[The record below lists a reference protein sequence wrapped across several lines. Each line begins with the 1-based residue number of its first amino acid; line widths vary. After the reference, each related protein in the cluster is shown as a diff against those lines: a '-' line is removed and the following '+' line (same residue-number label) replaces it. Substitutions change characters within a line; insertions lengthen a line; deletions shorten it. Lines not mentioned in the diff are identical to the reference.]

1 MAIKGSLREASLAE
15 VCQLL
20 ALGMKSG
27 CLSVADRS
35 RFGQIF
41 FDRGRITFARIVNRR
56 DRLGDLLVAE
66 ERLTQAQVD
75 ATLEQQGREPEKRFG
90 ELLIENGMISAADL
104 SRYIRVQI
112 EEAIYHLFTWSRGQF
127 YFEAGQRPHRNESLV
142 SINPE
147 SLLLE
152 AARRIDEW
160 SLIEKKIPSLDLVF
174 ELDQARVEASDAE
187 ISAEQNEL
195 LPLLDGTR
203 SVQEIMDDTGRRE
216 FDVGKALFGLVQA
229 GFARRV
235 GRRTED
241 PGRASESEITERNN
255 LGIAFY
261 RTGMLEDAIREFRRA
276 LEVGPSDVVARFHL
290 ALISI
295 RLGRHGEAV
304 RELDQL
310 VKETG
315 MCFAYASNLA
325 VALRRSG
332 RTEDAL
338 RALDEADRLRAGR
351 PATALSRAIT
361 LAQAHRLA
369 EATAQFDDYRAR
381 LTDDER
387 PAPVFYFQAG
397 LVAGLAGDVHRAQT
411 IVWEG
416 LEFHADSPPLLL
428 LAGLTAEKQ
437 GDRQGAEMF
446 YRRALEAEPGLAQAH
461 KNLGDI
467 AFGRGAAEEA
477 LRLYQRAVELD
488 GDLGEDVHAR
498 LGLLHY
504 QTRNREAAIRS
515 WTRAL
520 ELNPSN
526 EAVRNRL
533 DVLLHAST

>member
-20 ALGMKSG
+20 ALGMKTG

-66 ERLTQAQVD
+66 NRLDQAQVD
-75 ATLEQQGREPEKRFG
+75 ETLEQQARQPEKRLG
-90 ELLIENGMISAADL
+90 ELLVERGFISASDL
-104 SRYIRVQI
+104 SRYIRLQI
-112 EEAIYHLFTWSRGQF
+112 EEAIYHLFTWSRGHF
-127 YFEAGQRPHRNESLV
+127 YFEAGQRPQRGETLV

-174 ELDQARVEASDAE
+174 EVEHARVDASDAE
-187 ISAEQNEL
+187 ISAVQMEL
-195 LPLLDGTR
+195 IPLIDGKRT
-203 SVQEIMDDTGRRE
+203 VQDIVDETGRGE
-216 FDVGKALFGLVQA
+216 FEVGKALFGLIQA
-229 GFARRV
+229 GFARRL
-235 GRRTED
+235 GRRAED
-241 PGRASESEITERNN
+241 PGRASEAELAERNN
-255 LGIAFY
+255 LGIAFL
-261 RTGMLEDAIREFRRA
+261 RTGMLEDAVREFRRA
-276 LEVGPSDVVARFHL
+276 LEVGPSDVIARFHL

-295 RLGRHGEAV
+295 RMGRYGEAV
-304 RELDQL
+304 RELEQL
-310 VKETG
+310 ARETG
-315 MCFAYASNLA
+315 LSFAFASNLA
-325 VALRRSG
+325 VALRRMN
-332 RTEDAL
+332 RVDDAL
-338 RALDEADRLRAGR
+338 RLLDECDRLRPGE
-351 PATALSRAIT
+351 PETALSRAIT
-361 LAQAHRLA
+361 LAEAHRLA
-369 EATAQFDDYRAR
+369 EAATQFDDYRAR
-381 LTDDER
+381 LADEDR
-387 PAPVFYFQAG
+387 PAAAYFYHAS
-397 LVAGLAGDVHRAQT
+397 LAAALAGDVRRAQA

-416 LEFHADSPPLLL
+416 LETHADSAPLLL

-437 GDRQGAEMF
+437 EDRQGAEMF

-467 AFGRGAAEEA
+467 AYARGAGEEA

-488 GDLGEDVHAR
+488 GELGEDVHAR

-504 QTRNREAAIRS
+504 QARNREAAIRA

-533 DVLLHAST
+533 EVLLHAGT

>member
-20 ALGMKSG
+20 ALGMKTG

-41 FDRGRITFARIVNRR
+41 FDRGRISFARIVNRR
-56 DRLGDLLVAE
+56 DRLGDLLMAE
-66 ERLTQAQVD
+66 NRLDQAQVD
-75 ATLEQQGREPEKRFG
+75 ATLEQQAREPEKRFG
-90 ELLIENGMISAADL
+90 ELLVERGLIDKPDL

-112 EEAIYHLFTWSRGQF
+112 EEAIYHLFTWSRGHF
-127 YFEAGQRPHRNESLV
+127 YFEAGQRPQRGESLV

-174 ELDQARVEASDAE
+174 EIEHARIEASDAE
-187 ISAEQNEL
+187 ISAEQKEL
-195 LPLLDGTR
+195 LPLLDGNR
-203 SVQEIMDDTGRRE
+203 SVQDVVDETGRGE
-216 FDVGKALFGLVQA
+216 FEIGKALFGLIQA

-235 GRRTED
+235 GRRAED
-241 PGRASESEITERNN
+241 PARASEADLAERNN
-255 LGIAFY
+255 LGVAFF
-261 RTGMLEDAIREFRRA
+261 RTGMLDDAVREFRRA
-276 LEVGPSDVVARFHL
+276 LEVGPSDITARFHL

-295 RLGRHGEAV
+295 RMGRDGEAV
-304 RELDQL
+304 RELEQL
-310 VKETG
+310 ARETG
-315 MCFAYASNLA
+315 MSFAFASNLA
-325 VALRRSG
+325 VALRRSS
-332 RTEDAL
+332 RTDDAL
-338 RALDEADRLRAGR
+338 RMLDEADRLRPDA

-361 LAQAHRLA
+361 LAESHRLSEA
-369 EATAQFDDYRAR
+369 ATAFDNYRAR
-381 LTDDER
+381 LEDGER
-387 PAPVFYFQAG
+387 PVAAYFYHAA
-397 LVAGLAGDVHRAQT
+397 LAAALAGDVRRAQAV
-411 IVWEG
+411 VWEA
-416 LEFHADSPPLLL
+416 LEHHADSPALLL

-437 GDRQGAEMF
+437 EDRQGAEMF

-467 AFGRGAAEEA
+467 AYARGAAEEA

-504 QTRNREAAIRS
+504 QTRNRDAAIRS

-520 ELNPSN
+520 ELNPGN

-533 DVLLHAST
+533 EVLLHASA

>member
-20 ALGMKSG
+20 ALGMKTG

-66 ERLTQAQVD
+66 NRLDQSQVD
-75 ATLEQQGREPEKRFG
+75 ETLEQQAREPEKRFG
-90 ELLIENGMISAADL
+90 ELLIERGLISSSDL
-104 SRYIRVQI
+104 SRYIRLQI

-127 YFEAGQRPHRNESLV
+127 YFEAGQRPQRGESLV

-174 ELDQARVEASDAE
+174 ELDHSRIEASDAE
-187 ISAEQNEL
+187 ISAEQKEL
-195 LPLLDGTR
+195 LPLLDGKRT
-203 SVQEIMDDTGRRE
+203 VQEIIDETGRGE
-216 FDVGKALFGLVQA
+216 FDIGKALFGLVQA
-229 GFARRV
+229 GFARRL
-235 GRRTED
+235 GRRAED
-241 PGRASESEITERNN
+241 PGRASEAELAERNN
-255 LGIAFY
+255 LGIAFF
-261 RTGMLEDAIREFRRA
+261 RTGMLEDAVREFRRA
-276 LEVGPSDVVARFHL
+276 LEVGPSDVIARFHL

-295 RLGRHGEAV
+295 RMERYGEAV
-304 RELDQL
+304 RELEQL
-310 VKETG
+310 ARETG
-315 MCFAYASNLA
+315 LSFAFASNLA
-325 VALRRSG
+325 IALRRMN
-332 RTEDAL
+332 RTDDAL
-338 RALDEADRLRAGR
+338 HMLDEADRLRPGT

-361 LAQAHRLA
+361 LAEGHRLS
-369 EATAQFDDYRAR
+369 EAASQFDDYRGR
-381 LTDDER
+381 LGDGEH
-387 PAPVFYFQAG
+387 PIAAFYFH
-397 LVAGLAGDVHRAQT
+397 AGLAAALSGDVRRAQAV
-411 IVWEG
+411 VWEG
-416 LEFHADSPPLLL
+416 LETHADSPALLL

-437 GDRQGAEMF
+437 EDRQGAELF

-467 AFGRGAAEEA
+467 AYARGAAEEA

-488 GDLGEDVHAR
+488 SELGEDVHAR

-504 QTRNREAAIRS
+504 QTRNREAAIRA

-520 ELNPSN
+520 ELNPAN

-533 DVLLHAST
+533 EVLLHATT